1 MIGVLFADASAAAGQ
16 CVLAAVRRSVSVT
29 QAQPISRSALRS
41 IAPAVVVAVDVP
53 EEWGAD
59 LLEWSRAKPCKLVL
73 FGRVPSALSQ
83 RLNYETVAWPP
94 ELEADSR
101 SEAAPSRE
109 SRESHAVVRYS
120 HLAETLGGQM
130 WDRPFERFDFTDEWN
145 NLGYGRIRHDG
156 SVWAVAQAGQV
167 ASDVELASVHV
178 AGERRFSYAALWDTD
193 ATSVLWINRPVGPC
207 DSFEWRIVENF
218 LSGYRAQALPCQP
231 VLSEIPWGYDAAIT
245 SRLDCDE
252 SVEAA
257 RPLWQAYQRLRV
269 PFTLAVHTQNLT
281 RPEEHP
287 ILWELLVDQGQG
299 AVLSHT
305 ATHAPNWGGSY
316 EAALKEGR
324 QSAQALQI
332 VTGNPVRYAVS
343 PFHQSPPY
351 ALHALADAGYE
362 GCIGGIIRNDP
373 EFVLARGGTLAGLP
387 EGFVGHSQQ
396 CMLHGDCM
404 LAAGDPLAVFKRA
417 FDLAYDSRTL
427 FGYLDH
433 PFSPRYQYGWTDEAS
448 RIEAHEQF
456 IEYIR
461 GRAQKPVFMTE
472 AGALDF
478 LKFKSQ
484 VQVIEEDG
492 GFRILTPNGM
502 AVPYSLGV
510 EFRGAFEQ
518 VGSGGR
524 LQ

>member
-1 MIGVLFADASAAAGQ
+1 MIGVLFADASAVAGEY
-16 CVLAAVRRSVSVT
+16 VLAAVRRSVSVT
-29 QAQPISRSALRS
+29 QAQPISRSALCS

-59 LLEWSRAKPCKLVL
+59 LLEWLRAQPRKLVL
-73 FGRVPSALSQ
+73 FGRVPSALAQ
-83 RLNYETVAWPP
+83 NLNYETVAWPP

-109 SRESHAVVRYS
+109 SRESRAVVRYT
-120 HLAETLGGQM
+120 HLAESLGGQA

-145 NLGYGRIRHDG
+145 NLGFGRIRHDG
-156 SVWAVAQAGQV
+156 SIWAVAQAGQV
-167 ASDVELASVHV
+167 ASEVELASVQV
-178 AGERRFSYAALWDTD
+178 AGGRRFSYAALWDTD
-193 ATSVLWINRPVGPC
+193 AASVLWINRAVGSC
-207 DSFEWRIVENF
+207 DSFEWRMVENF

-257 RPLWQAYQRLRV
+257 RPLWQAYQRLGV
-269 PFTLAVHTQNLT
+269 PFTLAVHTQNLI

-316 EAALKEGR
+316 EAALEEGR
-324 QSAQALQI
+324 QSAQALHI

-351 ALHALADAGYE
+351 ALRALADAGYE

-373 EFVLARGGTLAGLP
+373 EFVLARGGALAGLP
-387 EGFVGHSQQ
+387 TGFVGHSQQ

-417 FDLAYDSRTL
+417 FDLAYDTHTL

-448 RIEAHEQF
+448 RIDAHELF
-456 IEYIR
+456 IGYIR

-478 LKFKSQ
+478 LKFKSRT
-484 VQVIEEDG
+484 QVIEEDG
-492 GFRILTPNGM
+492 AFRIVTPSGM
-502 AVPYSLGV
+502 AAPYSLSV
-510 EFRGAFEQ
+510 EFRGACEQ
-518 VGSGGR
+518 IESGKR

>member
-16 CVLAAVRRSVSVT
+16 YVLAAVRRSVSAT

-41 IAPAVVVAVDVP
+41 IAPSVIVAVDVP
-53 EEWGAD
+53 DEWGSD
-59 LLEWSRAKPCKLVL
+59 LLAWLRARQRKLIL
-73 FGRVPSALSQ
+73 FGRVPGALA
-83 RLNYETVAWPP
+83 RELNHETLAWPP

-101 SEAAPSRE
+101 SVAAPSRE
-109 SRESHAVVRYS
+109 ARESRAVVRYT
-120 HLAETLGGQM
+120 HLAQALGGQT
-130 WDRPFERFDFTDEWN
+130 WERPFERFDFTDEWN

-156 SVWAVAQAGQV
+156 SIWAVAQAAQV
-167 ASDVELASVHV
+167 ASEVELAAVHV
-178 AGERRFSYAALWDTD
+178 GGERCFSYAALWDMG
-193 ATSVLWINRPVGPC
+193 AASVLWINRPVGSC
-207 DSFEWRIVENF
+207 DSFEWRMVENF
-218 LSGYRAQALPCQP
+218 LSAHCAEALPCQP
-231 VLSEIPWGYDAAIT
+231 VLSEIPWGHDAAIT

-257 RPLWQAYQRLRV
+257 RPLWQAYQRLGV

-287 ILWELLVDQGQG
+287 ILWALLVDQGQG

-316 EAALKEGR
+316 DAALQEGR
-324 QSAQALQI
+324 QSAQTLQI

-351 ALHALADAGYE
+351 ALRALADAGYE

-404 LAAGDPLAVFKRA
+404 LAEGDPLAMFKRA
-417 FDLAYDSRTL
+417 FDFAHDTRTL

-433 PFSPRYQYGWTDEAS
+433 PFSPRYQYGWIDEAS

-456 IEYIR
+456 IAYIR
-461 GRAQKPVFMTE
+461 SRAQAPVFMTE

-484 VQVIEEDG
+484 TQVIEEDG
-492 GFRILTPNGM
+492 GFRVLAPIGM

-510 EFRGAFEQ
+510 ELRGALEQ
-518 VGSGGR
+518 VESGKP

>member
-1 MIGVLFADASAAAGQ
+1 MIGVLFADASAVAGQ
-16 CVLAAVRRSVSVT
+16 YVLAAVRRSVSVT

-41 IAPAVVVAVDVP
+41 IAPAVVVAIDVP

-59 LLEWSRAKPCKLVL
+59 LFEWLSAQPRKLVL
-73 FGRVPSALSQ
+73 FGRVPSALA
-83 RLNYETVAWPP
+83 RDLNYETVDWPA

-109 SRESHAVVRYS
+109 ARESHAVVRYT
-120 HLAETLGGQM
+120 HLVEALGGQT

-156 SVWAVAQAGQV
+156 SIWAVAQAGQV
-167 ASDVELASVHV
+167 ASDAELASVHV
-178 AGERRFSYAALWDTD
+178 AGGRRFSYAALWDAD
-193 ATSVLWINRPVGPC
+193 AASVLWINRPVGPC

-231 VLSEIPWGYDAAIT
+231 VLSEIPWGFDAAIT

-257 RPLWQAYQRLRV
+257 RPLWQAYQRLGV
-269 PFTLAVHTQNLT
+269 PFTLAVHTQNLI
-281 RPEEHP
+281 RPEEHA

-316 EAALKEGR
+316 EAALEEGR

-351 ALHALADAGYE
+351 ALRALADAGYE
-362 GCIGGIIRNDP
+362 GCVGGIIRNDP
-373 EFVLARGGTLAGLP
+373 EFVLARGGALAGLP

-404 LAAGDPLAVFKRA
+404 LAVGDPLAVFKRA
-417 FDLAYDSRTL
+417 FDLAYDTQTL

-433 PFSPRYQYGWTDEAS
+433 PFSPRYQYGWPDEAA

-461 GRAQKPVFMTE
+461 SRAQMPVFMTE

-484 VQVIEEDG
+484 TQVIEEDG
-492 GFRILTPNGM
+492 GFRVLVPTGM
-502 AVPYSLGV
+502 AAPYSLGV
-510 EFRGAFEQ
+510 EFRGAYEQ
-518 VGSGGR
+518 VESGER